1 MANVKITELTEIAA
15 TDVAAVDVVP
25 IVDIDQDETKKVSI
39 SNVASAN
46 DFVTFTRLDAN
57 INVVSSNVDA
67 VETRRSANNSLTFR
81 DDAAT
86 DFTVSLGNTVTF
98 AGNTAITTSVSTN
111 RINVDFNINE
121 LTHNANAVSS
131 DF

>member
-25 IVDIDQDETKKVSI
+25 IVDIDQDETKNVSI

-67 VETRRSANNSLTFR
+67 VETRRSANNS
-81 DDAAT
+81 
-86 DFTVSLGNTVTF
+86 
-98 AGNTAITTSVSTN
+98 
-111 RINVDFNINE
+111 
-121 LTHNANAVSS
+121 
-131 DF
+131 